1 MMYLAVFLVLFV
13 LELIYFKIADRYHI
27 IDKPNH
33 RRAHTEITLRGGGV
47 IFPIVF
53 LLYFIT
59 TVWSKWVQLPLH
71 DPAAENQNYLL
82 FGIGLLLLCT
92 ISFLDDLNDLSI
104 KIRIVFH
111 IISVS
116 FLLAFLNAFVL
127 LPIWAIPVL
136 YIVIIGILNA
146 YNFMDGI
153 NGITGLYSLVALL
166 SLLYV
171 NENLINF
178 VAHDFI
184 IYPILGCLVFLFFN
198 FRKKAKCF
206 MGDIGSMGIAFWVV
220 ALIGLLMMKT
230 GEIKWIL
237 FLAVYGVEVISTI
250 LERLKLKENIF
261 EAHRRHLYQLL
272 ANEKK
277 ISHLKVSTLYAAIQ
291 FIINVVVIF
300 SDLPQILIFVITLF
314 PIFVLYVYVKYK
326 IKREVEGG
334 GGRIEDEGF

>member
-1 MMYLAVFLVLFV
+1 MMYFAVFLILFV
-13 LELIYFKIADRYHI
+13 LELVYFKIADRFNI

-33 RRAHTEITLRGGGV
+33 RSAHTEITLRGGGIV
-47 IFPIVF
+47 FPIAF
-53 LLYFIT
+53 LLFFIT
-59 TVWSKWVQLPLH
+59 STWGKLVHLPLH
-71 DPAAENQNYLL
+71 DQAAENHNYLI
-82 FGIGLLLLCT
+82 FGVGLLLLCT
-92 ISFLDDLNDLSI
+92 ISFLDDLYDLSS

-272 ANEKK
+272 VNEKK
-277 ISHLKVSTLYAAIQ
+277 ISHLKVCTLYAAIQ
-291 FIINVVVIF
+291 FFINAVVIF
-300 SDLPQILIFVITLF
+300 SDLPQILIFVIILLPALIFYLYIKLTIKKQITLN
-314 PIFVLYVYVKYK
+314 INQ
-326 IKREVEGG
+326 
-334 GGRIEDEGF
+334 

>member
-1 MMYLAVFLVLFV
+1 MSFFC
-13 LELIYFKIADRYHI
+13 I
-27 IDKPNH
+27 
-33 RRAHTEITLRGGGV
+33 
-47 IFPIVF
+47 
-53 LLYFIT
+53 LLQL
-59 TVWSKWVQLPLH
+59 VWSKWVQLPLH
-71 DPAAENQNYLL
+71 DPAAENQNELL

-184 IYPILGCLVFLFFN
+184 IYPVLACLAFLILGKRQN
-198 FRKKAKCF
+198 
-206 MGDIGSMGIAFWVV
+206 
-220 ALIGLLMMKT
+220 AL
-230 GEIKWIL
+230 W
-237 FLAVYGVEVISTI
+237 AI
-250 LERLKLKENIF
+250 LEVWELHFGWLR
-261 EAHRRHLYQLL
+261 
-272 ANEKK
+272 
-277 ISHLKVSTLYAAIQ
+277 
-291 FIINVVVIF
+291 
-300 SDLPQILIFVITLF
+300 
-314 PIFVLYVYVKYK
+314 
-326 IKREVEGG
+326 
-334 GGRIEDEGF
+334 

>member
-1 MMYLAVFLVLFV
+1 MYFAVFLVLFV
-13 LELIYFKIADRYHI
+13 LELIYFKIADRFNI

-33 RRAHTEITLRGGGV
+33 RSAHTEITLRGGGIV
-47 IFPIVF
+47 FPIAF
-53 LLYFIT
+53 LLFFIT
-59 TVWSKWVQLPLH
+59 GTWGKLVHLTLH
-71 DPAAENQNYLL
+71 NQVAENQNYLL
-82 FGIGLLLLCT
+82 FGVGLLLLCI
-92 ISFLDDLNDLSI
+92 ISFLDDLYDLSS

-136 YIVIIGILNA
+136 YILIIGILNA

-272 ANEKK
+272 VNEKK
-277 ISHLKVSTLYAAIQ
+277 ISHLKVCTLYAAIQ
-291 FIINVVVIF
+291 FFINAVVIF
-300 SDLPQILIFVITLF
+300 SDLPQILIFVIILLPALIFYLYIKLTIKKQITLN
-314 PIFVLYVYVKYK
+314 INQ
-326 IKREVEGG
+326 
-334 GGRIEDEGF
+334 

>member
-1 MMYLAVFLVLFV
+1 MYFAVFLILFV
-13 LELIYFKIADRYHI
+13 LELVYFKIADRFNI

-33 RRAHTEITLRGGGV
+33 RSAHTEITLRGGGIV
-47 IFPIVF
+47 FPIAF
-53 LLYFIT
+53 LLFFIT
-59 TVWSKWVQLPLH
+59 STWGKLVHLPLH
-71 DPAAENQNYLL
+71 DQAAENHNYLI
-82 FGIGLLLLCT
+82 FGVGLLLLCT
-92 ISFLDDLNDLSI
+92 ISFLDDLYDLSS

-272 ANEKK
+272 VNEKK
-277 ISHLKVSTLYAAIQ
+277 ISHLKVCTLYAAIQ
-291 FIINVVVIF
+291 FFINAVVIF
-300 SDLPQILIFVITLF
+300 SDLPQILIFVIILLPALIFYLYIKLTIKKQITLN
-314 PIFVLYVYVKYK
+314 INQ
-326 IKREVEGG
+326 
-334 GGRIEDEGF
+334 

>member
-1 MMYLAVFLVLFV
+1 MYLAVFLVLFV
-13 LELIYFKIADRYHI
+13 LELIYFKIADRFNI

-33 RRAHTEITLRGGGV
+33 RSAHTEITLRGGGIV
-47 IFPIVF
+47 FPIAF
-53 LLYFIT
+53 MLFFIIST
-59 TVWSKWVQLPLH
+59 WGKLVHLPLH
-71 DPAAENQNYLL
+71 DQAAENQNELL

-92 ISFLDDLNDLSI
+92 ISFLDDLYDLSS

-127 LPIWAIPVL
+127 LPIWAIPIL
-136 YIVIIGILNA
+136 YILIIGILNA

-171 NENLINF
+171 NQNMVSF
-178 VAHDFI
+178 VDRDFI
-184 IYPILGCLVFLFFN
+184 IYPVLACLVFLFFN

-237 FLAVYGVEVISTI
+237 FLAVYGVEVIFTI

-277 ISHLKVSTLYAAIQ
+277 ISHLKVSALYAAVQLIV
-291 FIINVVVIF
+291 NAVVIF
-300 SDLPQILIFVITLF
+300 SNLPQNVIFVIVLLPALIFYLYTKLTIKKQNTLH
-314 PIFVLYVYVKYK
+314 IN
-326 IKREVEGG
+326 
-334 GGRIEDEGF
+334 

>member
-1 MMYLAVFLVLFV
+1 MYFAVFLVLFV
-13 LELIYFKIADRYHI
+13 LELIYFKIADRFNI

-33 RRAHTEITLRGGGV
+33 RSAHTEITLRGGGIV
-47 IFPIVF
+47 FPIAF
-53 LLYFIT
+53 MLFFIIST
-59 TVWSKWVQLPLH
+59 WGKLVHLPLH
-71 DPAAENQNYLL
+71 DQVAENQNYLL

-92 ISFLDDLNDLSI
+92 ISFLDDLYDLSS

-111 IISVS
+111 FISVTL
-116 FLLAFLNAFVL
+116 LLAFLNAFVL

-136 YIVIIGILNA
+136 YILIIGILNA

-171 NENLINF
+171 NQNMVSF
-178 VAHDFI
+178 VDRDFI
-184 IYPILGCLVFLFFN
+184 IYPVLACLVFLFFN

-237 FLAVYGVEVISTI
+237 FLAVYGVEVIFTI

-277 ISHLKVSTLYAAIQ
+277 MSHLKVSTFYAVVQLIVNA
-291 FIINVVVIF
+291 VVIF
-300 SDLPQILIFVITLF
+300 SNLSQNVIFVIILL
-314 PIFVLYVYVKYK
+314 PALIFYLYSKLT
-326 IKREVEGG
+326 IKKQ
-334 GGRIEDEGF
+334 ITQNIN

>member
-1 MMYLAVFLVLFV
+1 MMYFAVFLVLFV
-13 LELIYFKIADRYHI
+13 LELIYFKIADRFNI

-33 RRAHTEITLRGGGV
+33 RSAHTEITLRGGGIV
-47 IFPIVF
+47 FPIAF
-53 LLYFIT
+53 LLFFIT
-59 TVWSKWVQLPLH
+59 SVWSKLVYLPLL
-71 DPAAENQNYLL
+71 DQVAENHNYLI
-82 FGIGLLLLCT
+82 FGVGLLLLCT
-92 ISFLDDLNDLSI
+92 ISFLDDLYDLSS

-127 LPIWAIPVL
+127 LPVWAIPVL
-136 YIVIIGILNA
+136 YILIIGILNA

-153 NGITGLYSLVALL
+153 NGITGLYSLVVLL
-166 SLLYV
+166 SLFYV
-171 NENLINF
+171 NQNLVSF
-178 VAHDFI
+178 VDRDFI
-184 IYPILGCLVFLFFN
+184 IYPILACLVFLFFN

-277 ISHLKVSTLYAAIQ
+277 ISHLKVSTLYAVVQ
-291 FIINVVVIF
+291 LIINAIVIF
-300 SDLPQILIFVITLF
+300 SNLPQNVIFVIILL
-314 PIFVLYVYVKYK
+314 PALIFYLYTKLT
-326 IKREVEGG
+326 IK
-334 GGRIEDEGF
+334 

>member
-1 MMYLAVFLVLFV
+1 MMYLAVFLVLLV
-13 LELIYFKIADRYHI
+13 LELIYFKIADRFNI

-33 RRAHTEITLRGGGV
+33 RSAHTEITLRGGGIV
-47 IFPIVF
+47 FPIAF
-53 LLYFIT
+53 LLFFIIST
-59 TVWSKWVQLPLH
+59 WGKLVHLPLL
-71 DPAAENQNYLL
+71 DQAAENHNYLI
-82 FGIGLLLLCT
+82 FGVGLLLLCT
-92 ISFLDDLNDLSI
+92 ISFLDDLYDLSS

-136 YIVIIGILNA
+136 YILIIGILNA

-153 NGITGLYSLVALL
+153 NGITGLYSLVVLL
-166 SLLYV
+166 SLFYV
-171 NENLINF
+171 NQNLVSF
-178 VAHDFI
+178 VDRDFI
-184 IYPILGCLVFLFFN
+184 IFPVLACLVFLFFN

-206 MGDIGSMGIAFWVV
+206 MGDIGSMGIEFWVV

-277 ISHLKVSTLYAAIQ
+277 ISHLKVSTLYAVVQLIVNAI
-291 FIINVVVIF
+291 VIF
-300 SDLPQILIFVITLF
+300 SNLPQYVIFVIILLPALIFYLYTKLTIKKQITLNNN
-314 PIFVLYVYVKYK
+314 
-326 IKREVEGG
+326 
-334 GGRIEDEGF
+334 

>member
-1 MMYLAVFLVLFV
+1 MMYFAVFLVLFV
-13 LELIYFKIADRYHI
+13 LELIYFKIADRFNI

-33 RRAHTEITLRGGGV
+33 RSAHIEITLRGGGIV
-47 IFPIVF
+47 FPIAF
-53 LLYFIT
+53 LLFLMIST
-59 TVWSKWVQLPLH
+59 WGKLVHLPIH
-71 DPAAENQNYLL
+71 DQAAENHNYLL

-92 ISFLDDLNDLSI
+92 ISFLDDLYDLSS

-116 FLLAFLNAFVL
+116 FLLAFVNAFIL
-127 LPIWAIPVL
+127 LPLWSIPVL
-136 YIVIIGILNA
+136 YILIIGILNA

-171 NENLINF
+171 NQNMVSF
-178 VAHDFI
+178 VDRDFI
-184 IYPILGCLVFLFFN
+184 IYPVLACLVFLFFN

-237 FLAVYGVEVISTI
+237 FLAVYGVEVIFTI

-277 ISHLKVSTLYAAIQ
+277 ISHLKISALYAAVQLIV
-291 FIINVVVIF
+291 NAVVIF
-300 SDLPQILIFVITLF
+300 SNLPQNVIFVIVLLPALIFYLYTKLTIKKQNTLH
-314 PIFVLYVYVKYK
+314 IN
-326 IKREVEGG
+326 
-334 GGRIEDEGF
+334 

>member
-1 MMYLAVFLVLFV
+1 MYLAVFLVLFV
-13 LELIYFKIADRYHI
+13 LELVYFKIADRFNI

-33 RRAHTEITLRGGGV
+33 RSAHTEITLRGGGIV
-47 IFPIVF
+47 FPIAF
-53 LLYFIT
+53 LLFFIT
-59 TVWSKWVQLPLH
+59 SVWGKLVHLPLL
-71 DPAAENQNYLL
+71 DQAAENHNYLI
-82 FGIGLLLLCT
+82 FGVGLLLLCI
-92 ISFLDDLNDLSI
+92 ISFLDDLYDLSS

-153 NGITGLYSLVALL
+153 NGITGLYSLVVLL
-166 SLLYV
+166 SLFYV
-171 NENLINF
+171 NKNVVSF
-178 VAHDFI
+178 VDRDFI
-184 IYPILGCLVFLFFN
+184 IFPVLACLVFLFFN

-250 LERLKLKENIF
+250 LERMKLKENIF

-277 ISHLKVSTLYAAIQ
+277 ISHLKVSTLYAVVQLIVNAI
-291 FIINVVVIF
+291 VIF
-300 SDLPQILIFVITLF
+300 SNLPQYVIFVIILLPALIFYLYTKLTIKKQITLNNN
-314 PIFVLYVYVKYK
+314 
-326 IKREVEGG
+326 
-334 GGRIEDEGF
+334 

>member
-1 MMYLAVFLVLFV
+1 MYFAVFLVLFV
-13 LELIYFKIADRYHI
+13 LELIYFKIADRFNI

-33 RRAHTEITLRGGGV
+33 RSAHTEITLRGGGIV
-47 IFPIVF
+47 FPIAS
-53 LLYFIT
+53 LLFFIT
-59 TVWSKWVQLPLH
+59 SVWSKLVHLPLH
-71 DPAAENQNYLL
+71 DQAAENHNYLI
-82 FGIGLLLLCT
+82 FGVGLLLLCI
-92 ISFLDDLNDLSI
+92 ISFLDDLYDLSS

-127 LPIWAIPVL
+127 LPVWSIPVL

-250 LERLKLKENIF
+250 LERMKLKENIF

-277 ISHLKVSTLYAAIQ
+277 ISHLKVSTLYAVVQLMINAI
-291 FIINVVVIF
+291 VIF
-300 SDLPQILIFVITLF
+300 SNLPQYVIFVIILLPALIFYLYTKLTIKKQITLNNN
-314 PIFVLYVYVKYK
+314 
-326 IKREVEGG
+326 
-334 GGRIEDEGF
+334 

>member
-1 MMYLAVFLVLFV
+1 MYLAVFLVLFV
-13 LELIYFKIADRYHI
+13 LELIYFKIADRFNI

-33 RRAHTEITLRGGGV
+33 RSAHTEITLRGGGIV
-47 IFPIVF
+47 FPIAF
-53 LLYFIT
+53 MLFFIIST
-59 TVWSKWVQLPLH
+59 WGKLVHLPLH
-71 DPAAENQNYLL
+71 DQAAENQNELL

-92 ISFLDDLNDLSI
+92 ISFLDDLYDLSS

-111 IISVS
+111 IVSVS

-136 YIVIIGILNA
+136 YILIIGILNA

-171 NENLINF
+171 NQNMVSF
-178 VAHDFI
+178 VDRDFI
-184 IYPILGCLVFLFFN
+184 IYPVLACLVFLFFN

-277 ISHLKVSTLYAAIQ
+277 ISHLKISALYAAVQLIV
-291 FIINVVVIF
+291 NAVVIF
-300 SDLPQILIFVITLF
+300 SNLPQNVIFVIVLLPALIFYLYTKLTIKKQNTLH
-314 PIFVLYVYVKYK
+314 IN
-326 IKREVEGG
+326 
-334 GGRIEDEGF
+334 

>member
-13 LELIYFKIADRYHI
+13 LELIYFKIADRFNI

-33 RRAHTEITLRGGGV
+33 RSAHTEITLRGGGIV
-47 IFPIVF
+47 FPIAF
-53 LLYFIT
+53 LLFFIT
-59 TVWSKWVQLPLH
+59 SVWSKLVHLPLH
-71 DPAAENQNYLL
+71 DQVAENHNYLI
-82 FGIGLLLLCT
+82 FGVGLLLLCI
-92 ISFLDDLNDLSI
+92 ISFLDDLYDLSS

-220 ALIGLLMMKT
+220 ALIGLLMMET

-277 ISHLKVSTLYAAIQ
+277 ISHLKVSTLYAAVQ
-291 FIINVVVIF
+291 LLVNVVVIF
-300 SDLPQILIFVITLF
+300 SNLSQIVIFAIILLPALIFYLYTKLTIKKQITLN
-314 PIFVLYVYVKYK
+314 INQ
-326 IKREVEGG
+326 
-334 GGRIEDEGF
+334 

>member
-1 MMYLAVFLVLFV
+1 MMYFAVFLVLFV
-13 LELIYFKIADRYHI
+13 LELIYFKIADRYNI

-33 RRAHTEITLRGGGV
+33 RSAHTEITLRGGGIV
-47 IFPIVF
+47 FPIAF
-53 LLYFIT
+53 LLFFMIST
-59 TVWSKWVQLPLH
+59 WGKLVHLPIH
-71 DPAAENQNYLL
+71 DQAAENHNYLL

-92 ISFLDDLNDLSI
+92 ISFLDDLYDLSS

-116 FLLAFLNAFVL
+116 FLLAFVNAFIL
-127 LPIWAIPVL
+127 LPLWSIPVL
-136 YIVIIGILNA
+136 YILIIGILNA

-171 NENLINF
+171 NQNMVSF
-178 VAHDFI
+178 VDRDFI
-184 IYPILGCLVFLFFN
+184 IYPVLACLVFLFFN

-237 FLAVYGVEVISTI
+237 FLAVYGVEVIFTI

-277 ISHLKVSTLYAAIQ
+277 ISHLKISALYAAVQLIV
-291 FIINVVVIF
+291 NAVVIF
-300 SDLPQILIFVITLF
+300 SNLPQNVIFVIVLLPALIFYLYTKLTIKKQNTLH
-314 PIFVLYVYVKYK
+314 IN
-326 IKREVEGG
+326 
-334 GGRIEDEGF
+334 